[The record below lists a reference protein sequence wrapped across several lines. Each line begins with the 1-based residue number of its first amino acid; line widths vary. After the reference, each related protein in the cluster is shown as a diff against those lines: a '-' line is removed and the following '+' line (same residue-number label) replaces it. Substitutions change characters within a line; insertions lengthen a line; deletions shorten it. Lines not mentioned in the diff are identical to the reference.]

1 MATSPSKAEIGLPPE
16 LETALASPHDSD
28 LGAGE
33 MPASGR
39 DALQALL
46 AFSALNEQVRQRRI
60 REAIHAGSA
69 QSPHNPEPFLLFEV
83 LQLVAERALALTGA
97 DGIAIALVHEGEI
110 ICRAAAGPIAPDVGV
125 KLDLNAG
132 FSGFC
137 LRTRESVR

>member
-60 REAIHAGSA
+60 Y
-69 QSPHNPEPFLLFEV
+69 EV
-83 LQLVAERALALTGA
+83 AR
-97 DGIAIALVHEGEI
+97 
-110 ICRAAAGPIAPDVGV
+110 RRP
-125 KLDLNAG
+125 
-132 FSGFC
+132 C
-137 LRTRESVR
+137 LSTKHGRRR